1 LESVDGLT
9 ASSLVRSE
17 AIATASVAA
26 AELMIISRFS
36 QRMYRRSD
44 PLAQRPLATIDNRH
58 DPAVKGRADVERVTV
73 E

>member
-1 LESVDGLT
+1 M
-9 ASSLVRSE
+9 SE

-26 AELMIISRFS
+26 ADLMIISRFS
-36 QRMYRRSD
+36 QRMYRSD

-58 DPAVKGRADVERVTV
+58 DPAVRGRADMERVTV